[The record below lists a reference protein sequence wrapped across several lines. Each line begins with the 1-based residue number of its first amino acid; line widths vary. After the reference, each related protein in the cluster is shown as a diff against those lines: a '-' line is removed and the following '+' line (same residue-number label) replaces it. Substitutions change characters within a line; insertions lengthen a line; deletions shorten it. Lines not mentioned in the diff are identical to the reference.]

1 MRQVINHEQG
11 SAAWHQHRREHFNAS
26 DAPAMLGCSPY
37 KTRQA
42 LLHEVA
48 TGIVDAEIDAATARR
63 FADGH
68 RIEALARPLAEQ
80 IIGEELAPLV
90 LADGKYSASFDGLT
104 FEGDTAW
111 ECKTLNAAL
120 RDAIPNRLDG
130 IPESG
135 HQLPEHYRAQL
146 EQQAMVSGCERILFT
161 AASLDGD
168 EISEGRH
175 CWYTPDPDMRQRL
188 VTGWA
193 QFEQDVAAYNPAAE
207 RPAQAV
213 AAPME
218 SLPAVVV
225 QVQGALTV
233 AGNLPAFGQ
242 ALRAFIERIP
252 ARPATDQQFADAE
265 AACKALRKAEDAL
278 TQAEDSALAQIS
290 DVELMRRTVA
300 DLKDLARST
309 RLATEK
315 LVKAEKDARRT
326 EKVMAARR
334 AFDKHVAACQLDI
347 KGVRLNVPMPDFGAA
362 IKGLSSLASIDDK
375 LTDALISSQA
385 EVNTLASRIINN
397 LQTLDS
403 VPQYAHLFAD
413 RQELAYKDAETLE
426 LLMQKR
432 VDAEAAR
439 IEAERQRIRDE
450 EERKAREAAERAA
463 EAERARI
470 RAEEQHKARMEAAE
484 RAKAEQAEAAE
495 REAAAR
501 REQIL
506 AEAAKPAVTRAL
518 EMIEREKDVTPGKPI
533 APAPIDAAPVDVGI
547 APVAAVGSAADD
559 APTLTLGA
567 INERL
572 HPISISA
579 AGLAEFG
586 IEPLATRKAAK
597 LYSQAQF
604 EQLCQAIVRCAT
616 DALRG
621 ELEAA

>member
-1 MRQVINHEQG
+1 MKTLTLQQG
-11 SAAWHQHRREHFNAS
+11 SPEWAAHRAMALNAS
-26 DAPAMLGCSPY
+26 DAPAMMGVSPY
-37 KTRQA
+37 KTRA
-42 LLHEVA
+42 ELVRERA
-48 TGIVDAEIDAATARR
+48 TGIAPDVAPEQQRIFDR
-63 FADGH
+63 GH
-68 RIEALARPLAEQ
+68 AIEAAARPLAEK
-80 IIGEELAPLV
+80 IIGEELFPVVGAE
-90 LADGKYSASFDGLT
+90 GKYSASFDGLT
-104 FEGDTAW
+104 LLEDTSW
-111 ECKTLNAAL
+111 ECKSLNAAL
-120 RDAIPNRLDG
+120 REVLPDCSEGQRIID
-130 IPESG
+130 IG
-135 HQLPEHYRAQL
+135 HDLPEHYRVQL

-161 AASLDGD
+161 AADIGDDG
-168 EISEGRH
+168 EISEARH

-213 AAPME
+213 AAPIE

-252 ARPATDQQFADAE
+252 ARPETDQQFADAE
-265 AACKALRKAEDAL
+265 AACKALKKAEDAL
-278 TQAEDSALAQIS
+278 TQAEDGALAQIS
-290 DVELMRRTVA
+290 DVEVMRRTVA
-300 DLKDLARST
+300 DLKELARST

-326 EKVMAARR
+326 EKVMAAR
-334 AFDKHVAACQLDI
+334 AEFDKHVARLQVDI
-347 KGVRLNVPMPDFGAA
+347 KGVRLIVPTPDFGSA

-375 LTDALISSQA
+375 LTAALIAGKA
-385 EVNTLASRIINN
+385 EANTLAGRIANN
-397 LQTLDS
+397 LKTLDS

-439 IEAERQRIRDE
+439 IEAERERIRAE
-450 EERKAREAAERAA
+450 EERKAHEAAERQA
-463 EAERARI
+463 EAERSRI
-470 RAEEQHKARMEAAE
+470 RAEEQHKAQMEAAE
-484 RAKAEQAEAAE
+484 SMKAEQAE
-495 REAAAR
+495 REAEAKRQA
-501 REQIL
+501 IL

-518 EMIEREKDVTPGKPI
+518 EEIERHKPDPRFAAVVAS
-533 APAPIDAAPVDVGI
+533 APAQADEAP
-547 APVAAVGSAADD
+547 S
-559 APTLTLGA
+559 LTLGA

-572 HPISISA
+572 HPISLSA

-597 LYSQAQF
+597 MYSHAQF
-604 EQLCQAIVRCAT
+604 EQACRAIVRCAT
-616 DALRG
+616 DAMRG

>member
-37 KTRQA
+37 KTRSA
-42 LLHEVA
+42 LLHETA

-104 FEGDTAW
+104 FEGDVAW

-120 RDAIPNRLDG
+120 REAIPKRLDG

-146 EQQAMVSGCERILFT
+146 EHQAMVSGCERILFT

-175 CWYTPDPDMRQRL
+175 CWYTPDPAMRARL
-188 VTGWA
+188 VAGWA
-193 QFEQDVAAYNPAAE
+193 QFEKDVAAYVPE
-207 RPAQAV
+207 DRQAPV
-213 AAPME
+213 TATPME

-233 AGNLPAFGQ
+233 GGNLDAFGL
-242 ALRAFIERIP
+242 ALRDFIARIP
-252 ARPATDQQFADAE
+252 QRPQTDQQFADAE
-265 AACKALRKAEDAL
+265 AACKALKKAEDAL
-278 TQAEDSALAQIS
+278 TQAEDGALAQIS

-300 DLKDLARST
+300 DLKELARST

-326 EKVMAARR
+326 EKVMAARAEFER
-334 AFDKHVAACQLDI
+334 HVARLQMDI
-347 KGVRLNVPMPDFGAA
+347 KGVRLIVQMPDFGGA

-375 LTDALISSQA
+375 LTAALLAGQA
-385 EVNTLASRIINN
+385 EANTLAGRIANN
-397 LQTLDS
+397 LRTLDS

-413 RQELAYKDAETLE
+413 RQELAYKDAETLG

-439 IEAERQRIRDE
+439 IEAERERIRQE
-450 EERKAREAAERAA
+450 EERKAREAAERQA

-470 RAEEQHKARMEAAE
+470 RAEEQHKAQMEAAE
-484 RAKAEQAEAAE
+484 RLKSEQ
-495 REAAAR
+495 EAAAR
-501 REQIL
+501 QAAVAIAEQ
-506 AEAAKPAVTRAL
+506 ASRPEAV
-518 EMIEREKDVTPGKPI
+518 PGKPI
-533 APAPIDAAPVDVGI
+533 APASTAA
-547 APVAAVGSAADD
+547 APVAAGIAHAAATGDAADE
-559 APTLTLGA
+559 APTLTIGA

-572 HPISISA
+572 HPISVSA
-579 AGLAEFG
+579 SGLAEFG

-604 EQLCQAIVRCAT
+604 EQACRAIVRCAT

>member
-1 MRQVINHEQG
+1 MKTLTLQQG
-11 SAAWHQHRREHFNAS
+11 SPEWAAHRARSLNAS
-26 DAPAMLGCSPY
+26 ELSAAMGLSSY
-37 KTRQA
+37 ITRSA
-42 LLHEVA
+42 LVKQKA
-48 TGIVDAEIDAATARR
+48 TGIAPEIDAATQHR
-63 FADGH
+63 FNKGH
-68 RIEALARPLAEQ
+68 EFEAIARPWAEE
-80 IIGEELAPLV
+80 IIGEELFPVV
-90 LADGKYSASFDGLT
+90 LAGEVD
-104 FEGDTAW
+104 
-111 ECKTLNAAL
+111 AL
-120 RDAIPNRLDG
+120 PL
-130 IPESG
+130 S
-135 HQLPEHYRAQL
+135 
-146 EQQAMVSGCERILFT
+146 
-161 AASLDGD
+161 ASLDGQTLTGDVTWEHKSGNATLLARLDAGVIPD
-168 EISEGRH
+168 EYHPQMEQGLLLSGATRCLFMASSGDREAMRYA
-175 CWYTPDPDMRQRL
+175 WYESNPELRAKIVPTWRQFQ
-188 VTGWA
+188 A
-193 QFEQDVAAYNPAAE
+193 DVAAYVPTDPVAPAM
-207 RPAQAV
+207 
-213 AAPME
+213 AAPIE

-233 AGNLPAFGQ
+233 GGNLDAFGL
-242 ALRAFIERIP
+242 ALRDFIARIP

-265 AACKALRKAEDAL
+265 AACKALKRAEDAL
-278 TQAEDSALAQIS
+278 AQAEDGALAQIS

-403 VPQYAHLFAD
+403 VPAYAHLFAD
-413 RQELAYKDAETLE
+413 RQELAYKDGETLG

-439 IEAERQRIRDE
+439 IEAERERIRQE
-450 EERKAREAAERAA
+450 EERKAQAAAEAKA

-470 RAEEQHKARMEAAE
+470 RAEEQHKAQMEAAE
-484 RAKAEQAEAAE
+484 RLKSEQ
-495 REAAAR
+495 EAAAR
-501 REQIL
+501 QAAVAIAEQ
-506 AEAAKPAVTRAL
+506 ASRPEAV
-518 EMIEREKDVTPGKPI
+518 PGKPI
-533 APAPIDAAPVDVGI
+533 APASTAA
-547 APVAAVGSAADD
+547 APVAAGIAPAVATGNAADE

-586 IEPLATRKAAK
+586 IEPLATKKAAK
-597 LYSQAQF
+597 LYSQSQF
-604 EQLCQAIVRCAT
+604 EQLCQAIVRCAI
-616 DALRG
+616 DAARG
-621 ELEAA
+621 AQGESNEPV

>member
-1 MRQVINHEQG
+1 MSRYV
-11 SAAWHQHRREHFNAS
+11 SRA
-26 DAPAMLGCSPY
+26 D
-37 KTRQA
+37 
-42 LLHEVA
+42 LLHQKA
-48 TGIVDAEIDAATARR
+48 TGITKEPDDATQARFDR
-63 FADGH
+63 GH
-68 RIEALARPLAEQ
+68 QAERSARPLAEK
-80 IIGEELAPLV
+80 IIGEELAPLTMT
-90 LADGKYSASFDGLT
+90 ADVDGL
-104 FEGDTAW
+104 
-111 ECKTLNAAL
+111 AL
-120 RDAIPNRLDG
+120 LASMDG
-130 IPESG
+130 ITMENDIVWETKLWNQELSEAVKTG
-135 HQLPEHYRAQL
+135 DLPEHYTIQMDQQL
-146 EQQAMVSGCERILFT
+146 LVSGASRCLFT
-161 AASLDGD
+161 CSDGTP
-168 EISEGRH
+168 ERTVH
-175 CWYTPDPDMRQRL
+175 CWYETSPEKVSRL
-188 VTGWA
+188 IAGWD
-193 QFEQDVAAYNPAAE
+193 QFASDLAAYVPE
-207 RPAQAV
+207 DRPAPV
-213 AAPME
+213 TPAPME

-233 AGNLPAFGQ
+233 GGNLDAFGL
-242 ALRAFIERIP
+242 ALRDFIARIP

-265 AACKALRKAEDAL
+265 AACKALKRAEDAL
-278 TQAEDSALAQIS
+278 AQAEDGALAQIS

-403 VPQYAHLFAD
+403 VPAYAHLFAD
-413 RQELAYKDAETLE
+413 RQELAYKDGETLG

-439 IEAERQRIRDE
+439 IEAERERIRQE
-450 EERKAREAAERAA
+450 EERKAQAAAEAKA

-470 RAEEQHKARMEAAE
+470 RAEEQQKA
-484 RAKAEQAEAAE
+484 QAEAAE
-495 REAAAR
+495 REAAAQ
-501 REQIL
+501 RERTL

-518 EMIEREKDVTPGKPI
+518 EAIEREKEATPGKPL
-533 APAPIDAAPVDVGI
+533 APAPIAAAPVAAGI

-572 HPISISA
+572 HPISVSA

-604 EQLCQAIVRCAT
+604 EQLCRAIVRCAT
-616 DALRG
+616 DAIREG
-621 ELEAA
+621 QGKG